1 MSLRPEEIQHR
12 LRSLDEIGDV
22 VGALRAIAASHASSA
37 ETAMQAITAYAGT
50 VTHALAISIAA
61 AAPHSDPKGSG
72 LLLVVGAAQGFCGA
86 YPEHI
91 AEVTQSMLEP
101 GMGLIVVGARTAD
114 TLRTANLPVLWS
126 DDLPGHPAAI
136 PALASR
142 TTDVL
147 VEQSSHH
154 PGPIRALTGTPHGE
168 HATTV
173 SRLFPP
179 EPPKGVTSQ
188 IPPLMTLPAD
198 ELLTGLLK
206 EALFASVARVMMQGA
221 ETEARARVEAMA
233 RAQNNLRSRRKEVE
247 QAYQQAR
254 QEQMTTEMIELSA
267 GRT

>member
-1 MSLRPEEIQHR
+1 MSQRPEEIQHR
-12 LRSLDEIGDV
+12 MRSLDEIGDV

-37 ETAMQAITAYAGT
+37 ETAMQAIAAYAGT

-61 AAPHSDPKGSG
+61 AAPHSDPEGPG

-91 AEVTQSMLEP
+91 AEVTHAMLEP
-101 GMGLIVVGARTAD
+101 GMGLVVVGARTAD
-114 TLRTANLPVLWS
+114 TLQAAGLPVLWS
-126 DDLPGHPAAI
+126 ADLPGHPAAI

-147 VEQSSHH
+147 VDQSPHY
-154 PGPIRALTGTPHGE
+154 PGPIRALTGSPHGAHE
-168 HATTV
+168 AVV

-179 EPPKGVTSQ
+179 EPPDGVTSRN
-188 IPPLMTLPAD
+188 PPLMTLPAA
-198 ELLTGLLK
+198 ELLTGLLR
-206 EALFASVARVMMQGA
+206 EALFASVAHVMMQGA

-233 RAQNNLRSRRKEVE
+233 RAQNNLRTRRTEVE

-267 GRT
+267 SRT